1 MKKLVLIL
9 SFVFALGLF
18 SVDAMS
24 SKKVVSTAPIRTEQ
38 TAQKAAVKSTSKPV
52 VAKKKIKKSKSTKKA
67 VTPVKK

>member
-24 SKKVVSTAPIRTEQ
+24 NKKVVNNQPVKTEQ
-38 TAQKAAVKSTSKPV
+38 TAKKSVKKPAVKKV
-52 VAKKKIKKSKSTKKA
+52 VKNHKSTKKA
-67 VTPVKK
+67 QTTVKK

>member
-24 SKKVVSTAPIRTEQ
+24 NKVVNKAPVKSEQ
-38 TAQKAAVKSTSKPV
+38 TAKKVAEKPTTKPAVKKRTKG
-52 VAKKKIKKSKSTKKA
+52 KKTTPKA
-67 VTPVKK
+67 QTTVKK